1 MMKSSKSFQHLKWK
15 MVRLSFIIIFA
26 MLSAFGSKSNVLI
39 IDHTIMEFYYNSGD
53 WSIELFFDY
62 EVGNG
67 NLENM
72 RISGL
77 YDTARFLPRE
87 YEFNMPVVVTQA
99 DFESPLY
106 INPEG
111 DWLFIEILI
120 ENEWFRVDE
129 FGLNFGE
136 MSNPDDTWVSAPVG
150 EESIA
155 WQLLYCYVPPWG
167 WGFNYWWIVKELPN
181 TIGFDPYE
189 VSKRA
194 TFSGY
199 VLDKYENPIPG
210 LKLNYFSPEIENSS
224 PPLPFIY
231 TDSSGHYYTGEM
243 FCRKYHIEFLFND
256 DEIGDTTI
264 FIEPDSA
271 NYFVF
276 KLDTL
281 LNGISEHYPL
291 LSGFTIY
298 NSPNPSSNQTN
309 FVVESKNPGPN
320 QKGVIKIYSEAG
332 YIMDIIPLEIS
343 GKKQQLTYNFTD
355 KTLAAGLYFYSL
367 EIGRAKMASGKM
379 MISR

>member
-26 MLSAFGSKSNVLI
+26 MLSASGSKSNVLV
-39 IDHTIMEFYYNSGD
+39 IDHTIMEFYYNSGN

-62 EVGNG
+62 DVGNG

-87 YEFNMPVVVTQA
+87 YECYVPLVVTQA

-106 INPEG
+106 INPED
-111 DWLFIEILI
+111 DWLYIEILI
-120 ENEWFRVDE
+120 ENDWFRVDE

-136 MSNPDDTWVSAPVG
+136 MSNPDDTWVSPPVG
-150 EESIA
+150 DESVA
-155 WQLLYCYVPPWG
+155 WQLLYCYIPPWG
-167 WGFNYWWIVKELPN
+167 WGFNYWWTVKELPS
-181 TIGFDPYE
+181 TMGFDPYE

-210 LKLNYFSPEIENSS
+210 LKLNYFPPEIESSS
-224 PPLPFIY
+224 PPLPLIY
-231 TDSSGHYYTGEM
+231 TDSSGHYYTDEM
-243 FCRKYHIEFLFND
+243 FCRKYHIEFLFNE

-271 NYFVF
+271 NYFIF

-291 LSGFTIY
+291 LSGLTIY
-298 NSPNPSSNQTN
+298 NSPNPASNQTN

-320 QKGVIKIYSEAG
+320 YKGVIKIYNEAG

-343 GKKQQLTYNFTD
+343 GKKQLLTYNFTD
-355 KTLAAGLYFYSL
+355 KSLAAGLYFYSL